1 MIEITGTELRRNM
14 IKYFDLA
21 IEKKEQVLVRLR
33 SRGTFTI
40 TPVIET
46 RSGKRI
52 AKKTELEA
60 YLDQPEVQESILRAR
75 ADVKAGRVRKFTT
88 VKKLW
93 EGIQ

>member
-1 MIEITGTELRRNM
+1 MIEITATELRRNM

-21 IEKKEQVLVRLR
+21 LEQKEQVVVRIR
-33 SRGTFTI
+33 NRGTFTI
-40 TPVIET
+40 TSATET
-46 RSGKRI
+46 TSDKRI

-60 YLDQPEVQESILRAR
+60 YLDQPEVLQSILRAR

-93 EGIQ
+93 EDIP

>member
-1 MIEITGTELRRNM
+1 MIEITSTELRRNM

-21 IEKKEQVLVRLR
+21 IEKKEQVLVHFRN
-33 SRGTFTI
+33 RGTFTI
-40 TPVIET
+40 TPAIET
-46 RSGKRI
+46 KSGKRI

-60 YLDQPEVQESILRAR
+60 YLDQPEVQQSILRAR

-88 VKKLW
+88 VQKLW

>member
-21 IEKKEQVLVRLR
+21 LEKKEQVIVRLR
-33 SRGTFTI
+33 NRGTFTI
-40 TPVIET
+40 TPDIET
-46 RSGKRI
+46 RSGKRV

-88 VKKLW
+88 VEKLW
-93 EGIQ
+93 EGIP